1 MEHISNLLKNFKTL
15 SEYTE
20 FLNSLVEAE
29 GSEISRGKDPN
40 DESKVEKEAEAEE
53 APAEGGEGEE
63 MAGEEPV
70 VDPVAAPGSQ
80 VAIGNKE
87 VDKTADPDAVKI
99 EISGEKDKIDT
110 KPKKQVNHNYT

>member
-1 MEHISNLLKNFKTL
+1 MEKISNILKNFNTL
-15 SEYTE
+15 SEYTD
-20 FLNSLVEAE
+20 FLNTLVEAE

-40 DESKVEKEAEAEE
+40 DKSKDEKEVEE
-53 APAEGGEGEE
+53 VPAEGGEEVAPEE
-63 MAGEEPV
+63 GGEEPV

-87 VDKTADPDAVKI
+87 VDKSADPEAVEI

-110 KPKKQVNHNYT
+110 KPKKNVNPNNM